1 MKKIKKKKINEESR
15 RLCGWENGEI
25 QIGSKVNKQSKKKKK
40 RSNEKSLR
48 QKRKKKRTI
57 VVSKGKVISSE
68 NNPQETFKRDA
79 ESIRH

>member
-40 RSNEKSLR
+40 EATK
-48 QKRKKKRTI
+48 KVWDKKERKKER
-57 VVSKGKVISSE
+57 
-68 NNPQETFKRDA
+68 
-79 ESIRH
+79 